1 MAICLS
7 WTTSTHLDVDE
18 ILVLPIFKYAFN
30 LVETTYGQINHK
42 QLWKLLQFVKFRNC
56 PEILN

>member
-7 WTTSTHLDVDE
+7 WANSTHLDVDE
-18 ILVLPIFKYAFN
+18 ILVLPIFKHAFN
-30 LVETTYGQINHK
+30 LVETTYGQINPK
-42 QLWKLLQFVKFRNC
+42 ELWKLLQFVKFKH